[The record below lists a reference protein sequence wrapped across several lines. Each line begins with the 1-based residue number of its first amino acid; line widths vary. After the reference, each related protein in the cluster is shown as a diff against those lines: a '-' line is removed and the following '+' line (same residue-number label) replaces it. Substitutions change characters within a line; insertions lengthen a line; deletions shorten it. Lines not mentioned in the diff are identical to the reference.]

1 MNGRFLGFIRGN
13 AIGLIALFVALGGT
27 TYAATALPRNSVGSS
42 QVINGSLKKADLSG
56 KAVSALKG
64 NKGTQGTPGP
74 QGARGATG
82 PAGTRG
88 SKGAT
93 GAKGPTG
100 LQGVQGVQGVQGI
113 AGPTN
118 AYTNYG
124 TLTSISVG
132 TTQTVSSVTLP
143 AGRYT
148 LSGQVRFS
156 EGNADGQETALAC
169 NYISAGTVH
178 QSSSYGAYGV
188 TNPTRT
194 MPVIGDATLTF
205 PASIFLRC
213 NSVLKTALVV
223 GSMIATR
230 VETISPSS

>member
-1 MNGRFLGFIRGN
+1 MNGRVLGFIRGN

-64 NKGTQGTPGP
+64 NKGTKGTPGP

-82 PAGTRG
+82 LAGARG
-88 SKGAT
+88 LKGAS
-93 GAKGPTG
+93 GASGPTG
-100 LQGVQGVQGVQGI
+100 PQGVQGVQGI
-113 AGPTN
+113 PGPTN

-124 TLTSISVG
+124 TLASISVG
-132 TTQTVSSVTLP
+132 TTQTVASVTVP

-169 NYISAGTVH
+169 NYLSFGTVH
-178 QSSSYGAYGV
+178 QSTSFGAYGV

-230 VETISPSS
+230 VESITPSS

>member
-1 MNGRFLGFIRGN
+1 
-13 AIGLIALFVALGGT
+13 
-27 TYAATALPRNSVGSS
+27 
-42 QVINGSLKKADLSG
+42 VINGSLQKVDLSG

-64 NKGTQGTPGP
+64 TKGTRGTAGP

-82 PAGTRG
+82 VAGARG
-88 SKGAT
+88 LKGAT
-93 GAKGPTG
+93 GVSGPTG
-100 LQGVQGVQGVQGI
+100 PQGVQGEQGVQGI
-113 AGPTN
+113 PGPTN

-124 TLTSISVG
+124 TLASISQG

-156 EGNADGQETALAC
+156 EGNADGQQTVLSC
-169 NYISAGTVH
+169 SYISAGTVH
-178 QSSSYGAYGV
+178 QSTSFGAYGV
-188 TNPTRT
+188 TNPTLT

-213 NSVLKTALVV
+213 TSVLKTALVV

-230 VETISPSS
+230 VESITPSS